1 LGYVV
6 YFIYKQIGKQRTDK
20 MTKGEHRL
28 QLLNKTGLHN
38 WTAEELQNVDEHDF
52 WVMFYCVKDNAQKKN
67 NLELVKGE

>member
-1 LGYVV
+1 
-6 YFIYKQIGKQRTDK
+6 